1 MALTDDEEELRQFG
15 LKAVPSWVRPDDPT
29 FAAAA
34 KQIGAA
40 RRQADYWY
48 SQTLIGQATGS
59 DGVQPDW
66 LNQHAK
72 DRGTSRQANETDAGL
87 RARLRT
93 VEPALTVQS
102 LIDAAQAI
110 LDAASIGGSALIVE
124 LPRDGAFSGTWGT
137 RSGTGGTFST
147 INTYAAFT
155 PTAGWGGQIV
165 RDPAVVRT
173 DLIGWI
179 VTFSGAA
186 HSGNNGTFGF
196 NHAYGNAGAYIN
208 ASLFAGAD
216 AGVSWVLQPTDGPNL
231 LSAKPMAFASRGYRA
246 GGLVRRI
253 VMMLP
258 AGSTAAI
265 VAAVTEML
273 RNKKAAGIA
282 VSIETP

>member
-1 MALTDDEEELRQFG
+1 MALTDDEKELLEFG
-15 LKAVPSWVRPDDPT
+15 LNAVPSWVRPDDPT
-29 FAAAA
+29 LAAAA
-34 KQIGAA
+34 KQMGAA

-66 LNQHAK
+66 LSQHAR
-72 DRGTSRQANETDAGL
+72 DRGTARQANETDPAL

-93 VEPALTVQS
+93 VEGALTVGS
-102 LIDAAQAI
+102 MIDAAQRI
-110 LDAASIGGSALIVE
+110 LDAQGVAGSALIVE
-124 LPRDGAFSGTWGT
+124 LPRDGAFSGTWST

-155 PTAGWGGQIV
+155 PTAGWGGPIV

-173 DLIGWI
+173 DAIGWI

-196 NHAYGNAGAYIN
+196 NHAFGNAGAYIN

-216 AGVSWVLQPTDGPNL
+216 PTVAWTLQMTDGPNL
-231 LSAKPMAFASRGYRA
+231 LGGDPMAFASRGYRA
-246 GGLVRRI
+246 GGLVRRF

-258 AGSTAAI
+258 AGSTAAT
-265 VAAVTEML
+265 VAAITEML